1 MDAELLKIEEVKKLI
16 PDRIK
21 DSHKGTYG
29 KVCLLGGA
37 VEYSGAIRL
46 SALAYSALKS
56 GAGLSTVAVPRF
68 LVPIVSQ
75 NILEVMIYPIE
86 STDKEIIFSKENID
100 GLINKFDVLTI
111 GMGLGRSEEASK
123 IVNYI
128 IENFTGKLVLD
139 ADALYIVSKNI
150 DILNKSKARI
160 ILTPHMMEFKRLYDA
175 YVGKSSESVGTMQCE
190 PNHMGE
196 LCEHTCMGELREPS
210 FEEFEKNSVELAKT
224 FVKEYNVTLLLK
236 GPTTYVVSRDGAR
249 ESKVCK
255 DSLNSKII
263 NDTGNNNISNN
274 VNIKISAID
283 RGTPGMATAGSG
295 DVLSGIFTGFL
306 GYIDDEFDAARVSAY
321 VNGLAGELAAKVEG
335 EISMTSGDTIKQI
348 ANAIKTILDPL

>member
-1 MDAELLKIEEVKKLI
+1 MNKELLKIEEVAKLI
-16 PDRIK
+16 PNRIK

-111 GMGLGRSEEASK
+111 GMGLGRSEEAAK
-123 IVNYI
+123 IVTYI

-150 DILNKSKARI
+150 DILNKSKAKI
-160 ILTPHMMEFKRLYDA
+160 ILTPHMIEFKRLYDA
-175 YVGKSSESVGTMQCE
+175 HVGKSSESVGDMQCE

-196 LCEHTCMGELREPS
+196 LCEHTRMGELREPS
-210 FEEFEKNSVELAKT
+210 FKEFEKNSVELAKT

-283 RGTPGMATAGSG
+283 RGTSGMATAGSG
-295 DVLSGIFTGFL
+295 DVLSGILTGFL
-306 GYIDDEFDAARVSAY
+306 GYIDDEFDAARVSAF

>member
-1 MDAELLKIEEVKKLI
+1 MNKGLLKIEEVRELI
-16 PDRIK
+16 PDRVK
-21 DSHKGTYG
+21 ESHKGTYG
-29 KVCLLGGA
+29 KVALLGGA

-86 STDKEIIFSKENID
+86 STDKEIIFNKENID

-150 DILNKSKARI
+150 DILNKSKAKI

-175 YVGKSSESVGTMQCE
+175 YVGKNSE
-190 PNHMGE
+190 
-196 LCEHTCMGELREPS
+196 LS
-210 FEEFEKNSVELAKT
+210 FEEFEKNSVEFAKT

-236 GPTTYVVSRDGAR
+236 GPTTYVMSRD
-249 ESKVCK
+249 
-255 DSLNSKII
+255 
-263 NDTGNNNISNN
+263 
-274 VNIKISAID
+274 IKISAIN

-295 DVLSGIFTGFL
+295 DVLSGILTGFL

-335 EISMTSGDTIKQI
+335 EISMTSGNTIKQI
-348 ANAIKTILDPL
+348 ANAIKIIKDPL

>member
-1 MDAELLKIEEVKKLI
+1 MNIGILKIEEVRELI
-16 PDRIK
+16 PDRVK
-21 DSHKGTYG
+21 ESHKGTYG
-29 KVCLLGGA
+29 KVALLGGA

-86 STDKEIIFSKENID
+86 STDKEIIFNKENID

-123 IVNYI
+123 IVKYI

-139 ADALYIVSKNI
+139 ADALYIVSKSI
-150 DILNKSKARI
+150 DILNKSKAKI

-175 YVGKSSESVGTMQCE
+175 HVGKSSE
-190 PNHMGE
+190 
-196 LCEHTCMGELREPS
+196 LS

-236 GPTTYVVSRDGAR
+236 GPTTYVMSRDITDKL
-249 ESKVCK
+249 EICK
-255 DSLNSKII
+255 NNHNYNIVNSVKN
-263 NDTGNNNISNN
+263 NDNIKSENLDAI
-274 VNIKISAID
+274 NIKISAID

-295 DVLSGIFTGFL
+295 DVLSGILTGFL
-306 GYIDDEFDAARVSAY
+306 GYIDDEFDAARVSVF
-321 VNGLAGELAAKVEG
+321 VNGLAGELAAKAEG

-348 ANAIKTILDPL
+348 ANAIKTILAPL

>member
-1 MDAELLKIEEVKKLI
+1 MNKGLLKIEEVRELI
-16 PDRIK
+16 PDRVK
-21 DSHKGTYG
+21 ESHKGTYG
-29 KVCLLGGA
+29 KVALLGGA

-86 STDKEIIFSKENID
+86 STDKEIIFNKENID

-150 DILNKSKARI
+150 DILNKSKAKI

-175 YVGKSSESVGTMQCE
+175 YVGKNSE
-190 PNHMGE
+190 
-196 LCEHTCMGELREPS
+196 LS
-210 FEEFEKNSVELAKT
+210 FEEFEKNSVEFAKT

-236 GPTTYVVSRDGAR
+236 GPTTYVMSRD
-249 ESKVCK
+249 
-255 DSLNSKII
+255 
-263 NDTGNNNISNN
+263 
-274 VNIKISAID
+274 IKISAIN

-295 DVLSGIFTGFL
+295 DVLSGILTGFL
-306 GYIDDEFDAARVSAY
+306 GYIDDEFDAARVSAF

-348 ANAIKTILDPL
+348 ANAIKTILAPL